1 MAALAERVRQ
11 QHETIAAQNL
21 ELEQLRTEVRQL
33 REKLN
38 EAA

>member
-1 MAALAERVRQ
+1 VRLQ
-11 QHETIAAQNL
+11 SETITAQNL

-38 EAA
+38 EAS